1 MTDRKTTFAGR
12 LAQLVRLLNSPSDG
26 ETLAAA
32 RSLGRVLSSNGH
44 DFNWLAKTIEHLN
57 GKTLSEPEMK
67 TLYDAGYQDGLRA
80 AVNKQQGSLDFRGV
94 DGDVDWHEV
103 ALWCQKRDDRDD
115 RLSDREREFVD
126 TVAAQ
131 TVYREPSVKQARWLK
146 SIFLRLGGQF

>member
-1 MTDRKTTFAGR
+1 
-12 LAQLVRLLNSPSDG
+12 
-26 ETLAAA
+26 
-32 RSLGRVLSSNGH
+32 
-44 DFNWLAKTIEHLN
+44 
-57 GKTLSEPEMK
+57 MK

-146 SIFLRLGGQF
+146 SIFLRLGGRF